1 MKNKIRMVWVVISL
15 AIITGPSMAH
25 AYEVADV
32 RDGGTIQGNVT
43 FFGILPEPQ
52 RFEVEKNP
60 EVCGDQRSLV
70 KVEAQNG
77 FLKGAVVILEGIES
91 GKPFAKQEFLGSS
104 PGKGAFQYVGGETL
118 GLRVKTKNCNF
129 GPFTGVLTP
138 DEAVQFGNQDSVKH
152 VLHTFV
158 SLDTKGS
165 VLRTLHNRDIHPDD
179 EFERTFDSDKL
190 KESRVVRMTCNR
202 HDFMQNWFYVVKNP
216 YFAISDE
223 NGNFSI
229 DNIPPGHYTLRAWHP
244 VLGLQEQEVHVMP
257 NQDFVADFTFPKQG

>member
-15 AIITGPSMAH
+15 AIIIGPSMTH
-25 AYEVADV
+25 AYEVVAV
-32 RDGGTIQGNVT
+32 KEGGTIQGLVT
-43 FFGILPEPQ
+43 FSGTPPEPLQ
-52 RFEVEKNP
+52 FDVDKNP

-70 KVEAQNG
+70 KVEVQNG
-77 FLKGAVVILEGIES
+77 LLKGAVIILEGIES

-104 PGKGAFQYVGGETL
+104 PGEGAFQYTGGELL

-158 SLDTKGS
+158 SLDTQGS

-179 EFERTFDSDKL
+179 SFDRTFDSDKL
-190 KESRVVRMTCNR
+190 RESRVVRVTCNR
-202 HDFMQNWFYVVKNP
+202 HDFMQNWLYVVKNP

-223 NGNFSI
+223 KGNFSI

-244 VLGLQEQEVHVMP
+244 MLGLQEQEVNVGP
-257 NQDFVADFTFPKQG
+257 RKVLGTDFAFSE